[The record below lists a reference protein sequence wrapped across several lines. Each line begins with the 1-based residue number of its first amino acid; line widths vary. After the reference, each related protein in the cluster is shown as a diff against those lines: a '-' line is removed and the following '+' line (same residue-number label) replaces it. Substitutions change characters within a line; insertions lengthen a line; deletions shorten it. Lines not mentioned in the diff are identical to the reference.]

1 VTTKY
6 NPARTWTPENAV
18 GIGGAYLCIYGME
31 GPGGYQFVG
40 RTVQVWSRYRTGGPF
55 ELPWLL
61 RSFDRIQWH
70 SVEAE
75 ELLEQRADL
84 AAGRLAL
91 RIEEGTFSYAEHLRF
106 LQREAASIAAFRG
119 LQAAAFASER
129 AAWAAAGEFEPRP
142 EVVAMSN
149 GHVEV
154 PEGALVVQ
162 APLSAS
168 VWQVEV
174 EAGEA
179 VQAGQRLLT
188 LEAMKMET
196 ALESPVDGHVLNVL
210 VGSGDQVASGAAL
223 VVLDT
228 L

>member
-1 VTTKY
+1 
-6 NPARTWTPENAV
+6 
-18 GIGGAYLCIYGME
+18 
-31 GPGGYQFVG
+31 
-40 RTVQVWSRYRTGGPF
+40 
-55 ELPWLL
+55 
-61 RSFDRIQWH
+61 
-70 SVEAE
+70 
-75 ELLEQRADL
+75 
-84 AAGRLAL
+84 
-91 RIEEGTFSYAEHLRF
+91 
-106 LQREAASIAAFRG
+106 
-119 LQAAAFASER
+119 
-129 AAWAAAGEFEPRP
+129 
-142 EVVAMSN
+142 MSN